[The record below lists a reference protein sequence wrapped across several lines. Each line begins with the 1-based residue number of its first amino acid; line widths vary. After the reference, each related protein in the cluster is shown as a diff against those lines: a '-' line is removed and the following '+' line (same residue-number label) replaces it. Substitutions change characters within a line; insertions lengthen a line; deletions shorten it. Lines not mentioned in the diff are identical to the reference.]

1 MNFSRPS
8 HYSLPESQVTPEA
21 AFWNRREF
29 LRGLA
34 LAAAA
39 AALPA
44 CNSKEDIATEP
55 TGTDLPARPS
65 DTLYPPTRNDKY
77 VAGDRKLTPAAVA
90 GRYNNF
96 YEFTTDK
103 ADVARLASKLT
114 IDPWTIEIGGLV
126 QNPFQIGFEDLVKKF
141 PLEERIYRMRCVEAW
156 SMVDFSRFIARKKQS
171 ANERPDIHGRIM
183 KGCVWTKLRTN
194 SR

>member
-1 MNFSRPS
+1 MTFLRHSR
-8 HYSLPESQVTPEA
+8 YSLPKSQVTPEA

-29 LRGLA
+29 VRELA

-55 TGTDLPARPS
+55 TGTDLPPRPS

-77 VAGDRKLTPAAVA
+77 KAGDRKLTPATVA
-90 GRYNNF
+90 GHYNNF

-114 IDPWTIEIGGLV
+114 IDPWTIEIGGLG
-126 QNPFQIGFEDLVKKF
+126 QKPFHIGFEGLGKKKT
-141 PLEERIYRMRCVEAW
+141 LEERKYLVRGGEDC
-156 SMVDFSRFIARKKQS
+156 
-171 ANERPDIHGRIM
+171 ANVCG
-183 KGCVWTKLRTN
+183 
-194 SR
+194 

>member
-1 MNFSRPS
+1 MTFLRHSR
-8 HYSLPESQVTPEA
+8 YSLPKSQVTPEA

-77 VAGDRKLTPAAVA
+77 VAGGRKLTPAAGA
-90 GRYNNF
+90 RPYNNF
-96 YEFTTDK
+96 F
-103 ADVARLASKLT
+103 A
-114 IDPWTIEIGGLV
+114 
-126 QNPFQIGFEDLVKKF
+126 F
-141 PLEERIYRMRCVEAW
+141 PTA
-156 SMVDFSRFIARKKQS
+156 
-171 ANERPDIHGRIM
+171 
-183 KGCVWTKLRTN
+183 
-194 SR
+194 

>member
-1 MNFSRPS
+1 MTFLRHSR
-8 HYSLPESQVTPEA
+8 YSLPKSQVTPEA

-29 LRGLA
+29 VRELA

-55 TGTDLPARPS
+55 TGTDLPPRPS

-77 VAGDRKLTPAAVA
+77 KAGDRKLTPATVA
-90 GRYNNF
+90 GHYNNF

-114 IDPWTIEIGGLV
+114 IDPWTIEIGGVV
-126 QNPFQIGFEDLVKKF
+126 QKPFLIAVGDLAKKL
-141 PLEERIYRMRCVEAW
+141 PLQHALFLMRCGGA
-156 SMVDFSRFIARKKQS
+156 
-171 ANERPDIHGRIM
+171 
-183 KGCVWTKLRTN
+183 
-194 SR
+194 

>member
-1 MNFSRPS
+1 MTFLRHSR
-8 HYSLPESQVTPEA
+8 YSLPKSQVTPEA

-29 LRGLA
+29 VRELA

-55 TGTDLPARPS
+55 TGTDLPPRPS

-77 VAGDRKLTPAAVA
+77 KAGDRKLTPATVA
-90 GRYNNF
+90 GHYNNF

-126 QNPFQIGFEDLVKKF
+126 QNPFQNRVQDPVQKI
-141 PLEERIYRMRCVEAW
+141 PLEEPIFPMPGVG
-156 SMVDFSRFIARKKQS
+156 
-171 ANERPDIHGRIM
+171 GRSI
-183 KGCVWTKLRTN
+183 GR
-194 SR
+194 